1 MHNSPFRIS
10 IAMASY
16 NGARFIAE
24 QLDSF
29 ARQSRLPDE
38 LVVTDDCS
46 NDGTPE
52 LIDEFAKRAPFP
64 VHLHR
69 NSKTLGVARN
79 FGKALELCSGDLVF
93 LSDQDDVWLVD
104 KLACVEKHFRD
115 NADIQVA
122 INDAFLAT
130 ASLEISQH
138 TQRDNIRRTG
148 GSDKL
153 FITGCCSAHRKSWQ
167 ELVLPIPPDT
177 PHDLWINGFAIE
189 LGRCKFVPEA
199 LQLFRRHG
207 DNSSDWFL
215 SNPAGVSFWSAVQ
228 YQRLF
233 DARPGWKA
241 QAALLK
247 AFIERLRERCVIA
260 ADHGWEASI
269 PQMTRRIAAIEERI
283 EICSMPRHRRPSRV
297 FSFWTTGDYRRE
309 FGWMGAIKDL
319 MRP

>member
-29 ARQSRLPDE
+29 ARQTRLPDE

-167 ELVLPIPPDT
+167 ELVLPIPRPMIFGST
-177 PHDLWINGFAIE
+177 
-189 LGRCKFVPEA
+189 A
-199 LQLFRRHG
+199 LPSNLAAA
-207 DNSSDWFL
+207 SSF
-215 SNPAGVSFWSAVQ
+215 
-228 YQRLF
+228 QRLSSSF
-233 DARPGWKA
+233 VDTATIRRTGSSAILPESPFGAQFNTRGSLMRGPG
-241 QAALLK
+241 
-247 AFIERLRERCVIA
+247 
-260 ADHGWEASI
+260 G
-269 PQMTRRIAAIEERI
+269 
-283 EICSMPRHRRPSRV
+283 RHRPHC
-297 FSFWTTGDYRRE
+297 
-309 FGWMGAIKDL
+309 
-319 MRP
+319 